1 MILRANI
8 VANTSN
14 ASVILDSVSGVLRED
29 IFVSNVT
36 LRERN
41 VRVLQIF
48 DNNNVVRLSQNVSI
62 TTGNLVQFQK
72 LVSNVGLIASESR
85 TAYFLRE
92 QVSYNPIIDP
102 RLPKVTTLY
111 TALTT
116 ADSNIEI
123 RGNTTSLGITPIS
136 MPATATQDRYAA
148 NIQFSSLSGIDVG
161 DYLLGASY
169 DANSNVKN
177 TYSITTGARVIWLGN
192 GNTYVGFNK
201 PVITSA
207 GKTYLFR
214 APVQPAIRVGSETIY
229 YSNVTVGN
237 SILILSDITRNIAN
251 TQPIDQT
258 ITSLAEPSAGARL
271 ELADVSGVQVSDYV
285 LINNTTRASNVRVI
299 WTPVGE
305 GNANVGISAG
315 ISADAGT
322 TVKFERDW
330 VWAAN
335 TTVSILG
342 SIPL

>member
-1 MILRANI
+1 MIVRANI

-14 ASVILDSVSGVLRED
+14 ASVILDSVTGVVRED

-41 VRVLQIF
+41 VRVLQIYSG
-48 DNNNVVRLSQNVSI
+48 NGVVQLSQNVSI

-72 LVSNVGLIASESR
+72 LVANTGLIASESR
-85 TAYFLRE
+85 TSYFLRDK
-92 QVSYNPIIDP
+92 VSYNPAIDP

-111 TALTT
+111 SPLTVT
-116 ADSNIEI
+116 DSNVII
-123 RGNTTSLGITPIS
+123 RGNTQSLGINPVS

-169 DANSNVKN
+169 DANSSVKN
-177 TYSITTGARVIWLGN
+177 VYNVTTNARVIWLGN

-229 YSNVTVGN
+229 YANAAIDSNTLV
-237 SILILSDITRNIAN
+237 LSDITRNVAN
-251 TQPIDQT
+251 TQPINQT
-258 ITSLAEPSAGARL
+258 VTTLVEPSGGAVF
-271 ELADVSGVQVSDYV
+271 ELTDATGVQVLDYV
-285 LINNTTRASNVRVI
+285 LINNTTKTSNVRVI
-299 WTPVGE
+299 WIPEGE

-315 ISADAGT
+315 ISADAGA

-330 VWAAN
+330 VWAEN